1 MHKGQ
6 RIVSKW
12 AMIAFYCGCRFLHF
26 SPFKPLDI
34 FQIVRFVSRLIT
46 WTELCIHNGS
56 DTAGW
61 YYYEICQKK
70 SEGCDHRNHRLS
82 MLWNLMW
89 PQVCGLLTRHV
100 HSGPSAISL
109 LSSFKNKCL
118 NGLYFWAY
126 LSFLSFFF
134 LFLLSSFFS
143 FFFLSFFFFLLSFFL
158 SFFLFLSFLSF
169 FSFFFLSF
177 FLYRIYTNAGL
188 NTTQCWV
195 NIGQNTLLGK
205 NNPIAGFVRI
215 LQCAGLF

>member
-34 FQIVRFVSRLIT
+34 FQIVHFVSRLIT

-100 HSGPSAISL
+100 HSGPSAISF

-118 NGLYFWAY
+118 NGLYLLGIFVLSFY
-126 LSFLSFFF
+126 LSIHISIYPSIYLS
-134 LFLLSSFFS
+134 
-143 FFFLSFFFFLLSFFL
+143 
-158 SFFLFLSFLSF
+158 
-169 FSFFFLSF
+169 
-177 FLYRIYTNAGL
+177 IYLEYIQILGCFQPTAG
-188 NTTQCWV
+188 
-195 NIGQNTLLGK
+195 
-205 NNPIAGFVRI
+205 
-215 LQCAGLF
+215 

>member
-12 AMIAFYCGCRFLHF
+12 AMIAFYCGCRFLNF

-34 FQIVRFVSRLIT
+34 FQIVHFVSRLFT

-82 MLWNLMW
+82 MLWSLMW

-100 HSGPSAISL
+100 HSGPSAISF

-118 NGLYFWAY
+118 NGLYFLGIFVLFSIY
-126 LSFLSFFF
+126 LSIYPSIYLSIWN
-134 LFLLSSFFS
+134 
-143 FFFLSFFFFLLSFFL
+143 
-158 SFFLFLSFLSF
+158 
-169 FSFFFLSF
+169 
-177 FLYRIYTNAGL
+177 IYK
-188 NTTQCWV
+188 CWV
-195 NIGQNTLLGK
+195 VFNQPLGK
-205 NNPIAGFVRI
+205 NNPIAGFVHI
-215 LQCAGLF
+215 LQCAGLFLTKHFLECRIYSLNIDKKCNILCMCVCIVCLIDL